1 METLGNFFSNIW
13 SHCFA
18 KPITWTVWRISYI
31 RLVSAYF
38 DLFGFW
44 WRKINFFIPR
54 QMLVPYTFLLILFSH
69 CFKVFFKKGPYPVFF
84 SLFSSFQ
91 YTVDNNQMFN
101 ININFCWW
109 LDSNHWPLVLEATA
123 LPTEL
128 QPLPQDTLFKV

>member
-44 WRKINFFIPR
+44 WRK
-54 QMLVPYTFLLILFSH
+54 YTFLYLGRCLFRIPFYLYYFH
-69 CFKVFFKKGPYPVFF
+69 TVLRFFFKKGPYPVFF

-109 LDSNHWPLVLEATA
+109 LDSNHGPLVLEATA